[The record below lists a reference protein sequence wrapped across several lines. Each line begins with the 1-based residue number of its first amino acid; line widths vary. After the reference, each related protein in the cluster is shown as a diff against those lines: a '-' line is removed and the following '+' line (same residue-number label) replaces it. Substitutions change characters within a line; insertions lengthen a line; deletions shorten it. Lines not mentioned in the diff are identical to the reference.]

1 VFWAVPL
8 VTLVF
13 SYLYSVVVLVA
24 VKSRSVL
31 AAILAGVLVWFV
43 AWAGQKSEE
52 TLYHFAYLGAPG
64 ELAPAAED
72 GSDLKRW
79 HRYSVWMLA
88 CLPKTGETVNLM
100 DRHVVVGGRTGF
112 SNSRFVEVL
121 FGMRPEGDEAVD
133 RAVERHSPWYVIG
146 TSLGF
151 EAVMLGL
158 AALAFCRRDF

>member
-1 VFWAVPL
+1 
-8 VTLVF
+8 
-13 SYLYSVVVLVA
+13 
-24 VKSRSVL
+24 
-31 AAILAGVLVWFV
+31 
-43 AWAGQKSEE
+43 
-52 TLYHFAYLGAPG
+52 
-64 ELAPAAED
+64 
-72 GSDLKRW
+72 
-79 HRYSVWMLA
+79 
-88 CLPKTGETVNLM
+88 M